1 MKNFKTIPFGFT
13 LTELMAVVVILAI
26 LLSMAAGSYK
36 RAVEQSKFND
46 GLIQA
51 TTVMESVER
60 YHAENVNKSGS
71 RQPHPRFL
79 DMPPETALGDNI
91 SYEQDSN
98 GIYFIKSAYFKTYIY
113 DGYVDAKRE
122 GSAGYTVRV
131 YSSTFGNNLQRGS
144 SCVYRNNEG
153 KNLCVAVGYT
163 GCDTNTSVCDK
174 P

>member
-1 MKNFKTIPFGFT
+1 MKKSKNILFGFT

-51 TTVMESVER
+51 TSVMEAIER
-60 YHAENVNKSGS
+60 YHAEHINEPGS

-79 DMPPETALGDNI
+79 DTIPQKTGYAI
-91 SYEQDSN
+91 YAQDSN
-98 GIYFIKSAYFKTYIY
+98 GIYYFQAAYFDTYIY
-113 DGYVDAKRE
+113 DGYVDAVRKKT
-122 GSAGYTVRV
+122 GGYTVRV
-131 YSSTFGNNLQRGS
+131 YSSTFGNNMRRGS
-144 SCVYRNNEG
+144 SCIYKNNEG
-153 KNLCVAVGYT
+153 KNVCVAVGYT
-163 GCDTNTSVCDK
+163 NCDTNTSVCDK